1 MKKLLLTAV
10 AALAFGAP
18 VAKAGTWWIYD
29 SAIGACVP
37 APAAYPSP
45 FALAAEMRR
54 EGRLD
59 ALTDRKWTPY
69 GTAYGVHYDGV
80 VSPYFVAKDGCEYF
94 LTLARN
100 RGELP

>member
-10 AALAFGAP
+10 AAMALGAST
-18 VAKAGTWWIYD
+18 AKAGTWWIYD
-29 SAIGACVP
+29 SRIGACVA

-45 FALAAEMRR
+45 LALAAEMRQ

-59 ALTDRKWTPY
+59 ALTDQKWTPY

-80 VSPYFVAKDGCEYF
+80 VAPYFVAKDGCEYF
-94 LTLARN
+94 LTSPRAFGR
-100 RGELP
+100 LP